1 MRLPEADPGDAAK
14 RSSFTSLTILMRL
27 IIRDSDLV
35 LIGWLENQTG
45 DDGNE
50 AFSGS
55 K

>member
-1 MRLPEADPGDAAK
+1 LPATGPGEAAK

-27 IIRDSDLV
+27 IILDSKTV
-35 LIGWLENQTG
+35 LIGWLENHTG
-45 DDGNE
+45 DEGND